1 MKSSKPTNLL
11 RDIEFIYEIGSLR
24 HLPRTWR
31 QFFQMDVANNAE
43 HMFRVMW
50 IALVIARHEGV
61 GNEEKIL
68 KMALLHDIPESRT
81 PDTNYLSKIYS
92 SRDEEKALDH
102 MMEDTVFAKEFKELF
117 EEYEKRESIEAK
129 IVKDADNLDV
139 DFEISE
145 MSVKGHNI
153 KEVWQRGTVRKNFF
167 TKTAGKIW
175 DEVQNANPHS
185 WHVTAHHRFTAE
197 KDRK

>member
-1 MKSSKPTNLL
+1 MNNKKNLS

-50 IALVIARHEGV
+50 IALTIARHEGV

-92 SRDEEKALDH
+92 TRDEEKALEH
-102 MMEDTVFAKEFKELF
+102 MLDKTVFLKEFEELF
-117 EEYEKRESIEAK
+117 KEYETRASIEAK

-145 MSVKGHNI
+145 MTAKGHQI
-153 KEVWQRGTVRKNFF
+153 KKVWQRGTVRKNFY
-167 TKTAGKIW
+167 TKTAGKMW
-175 DEVQNANPHS
+175 DEIQTANPHK
-185 WHVTAHHRFTAE
+185 WHVSAHERFTAE

>member
-1 MKSSKPTNLL
+1 MNSSGNLL

-43 HMFRVMW
+43 HIFRVMW

-61 GNEEKIL
+61 RNEEKIL

-92 SRDEEKALDH
+92 TRDEEKALSH
-102 MMEDTVFAKEFKELF
+102 MLEDTVFTKEFNELF
-117 EEYEKRESIEAK
+117 VEYERRESIEAK

-153 KEVWQRGTVRKNFF
+153 KDVWKRENVRKHFF
-167 TKTAGKIW
+167 TKTAEKIW
-175 DEVQNANPHS
+175 DELQTSNPHS
-185 WHVTAHHRFTAE
+185 WHVTAHNLFTAE